1 MYFKLV
7 FNFFLASG
15 KLLKMKPIRLFFQIV
30 FIEIAILYM
39 LFIPQHKKK
48 LLQILDMVVS
58 RMKNEPE
65 GHWEVFN
72 TNLTAKHSRP
82 LSSHLRY
89 MNAYFQTESTCYQYV
104 GVYSRFH
111 DIGAATPLL
120 ECLPPFQIFRA
131 KKKKLVKKKR

>member
-7 FNFFLASG
+7 FKFFLALG
-15 KLLKMKPIRLFFQIV
+15 KLLKMKPIRLFSQIV

-39 LFIPQHKKK
+39 LFMPQHKKK
-48 LLQILDMVVS
+48 LLQILDKVVVVH
-58 RMKNEPE
+58 RGWKT
-65 GHWEVFN
+65 VFN